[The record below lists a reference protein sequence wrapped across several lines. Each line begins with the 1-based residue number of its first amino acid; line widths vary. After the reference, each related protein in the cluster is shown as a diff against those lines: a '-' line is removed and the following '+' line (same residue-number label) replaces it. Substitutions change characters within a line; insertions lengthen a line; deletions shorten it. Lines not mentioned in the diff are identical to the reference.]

1 MNKILITCPPMA
13 RMIED
18 SNILRHTIQKYRFDV
33 TIPELGVVM
42 SEDELVN
49 MIGNYDGWIFADDP
63 ATDRVLKAGKKL
75 KGCMRWGVG
84 TDNIDW
90 EAFKKYKIPIKNT
103 PGVFGREVADLA
115 MHYITGLS
123 RHTYLIDRAQKQYKR
138 WIRPTGRSLWGTSG
152 LIVGLGDIGK
162 NLARRMLAADMKV
175 SYCDPGVEEYLDLKK
190 EEWPNGM
197 RNKDFVIFCCSLEP
211 DTKGMLNEHTLEY
224 AKDGVCIINV
234 ARGGL
239 ISEKHLIKAME
250 KEKISLVAFDVFE
263 KEPLPEDS
271 QLHEFGQRV
280 IFGSHN
286 GSNTYEAVSHVS
298 KLCLDNLAQMLYD

>member
-1 MNKILITCPPMA
+1 MAKWNENKTL
-13 RMIED
+13 
-18 SNILRHTIQKYRFDV
+18 LF
-33 TIPELGVVM
+33 L
-42 SEDELVN
+42 
-49 MIGNYDGWIFADDP
+49 
-63 ATDRVLKAGKKL
+63 
-75 KGCMRWGVG
+75 
-84 TDNIDW
+84 
-90 EAFKKYKIPIKNT
+90 
-103 PGVFGREVADLA
+103 
-115 MHYITGLS
+115 
-123 RHTYLIDRAQKQYKR
+123 
-138 WIRPTGRSLWGTSG
+138 
-152 LIVGLGDIGK
+152 
-162 NLARRMLAADMKV
+162 
-175 SYCDPGVEEYLDLKK
+175 
-190 EEWPNGM
+190 
-197 RNKDFVIFCCSLEP
+197 CSLEP

>member
-1 MNKILITCPPMA
+1 MA

-162 NLARRMLAADMKV
+162 
-175 SYCDPGVEEYLDLKK
+175 
-190 EEWPNGM
+190 
-197 RNKDFVIFCCSLEP
+197 I
-211 DTKGMLNEHTLEY
+211 
-224 AKDGVCIINV
+224 
-234 ARGGL
+234 
-239 ISEKHLIKAME
+239 
-250 KEKISLVAFDVFE
+250 
-263 KEPLPEDS
+263 
-271 QLHEFGQRV
+271 
-280 IFGSHN
+280 
-286 GSNTYEAVSHVS
+286 
-298 KLCLDNLAQMLYD
+298 